1 MADTISYQYSNLS
14 PNKFIPFTVYRY
26 FGSFNNLPKRVE
38 NVTII

>member
-14 PNKFIPFTVYRY
+14 PNKFIPFTP
-26 FGSFNNLPKRVE
+26 FTDTSALSTLPKRVE